1 MFAHAP
7 DGTATIAELTGLGDW
22 SNGYDGGL
30 QNRRLGFDSLVPRLI
45 QAVIFDLDGLLLDSE
60 SAWDGGRKVLVAEHG
75 LPWPEGA
82 TEAMLGMSSP
92 EWSRYLHEELG
103 VPLDPPQISDRVVA
117 HVLDSYAE
125 RLPLFPGAEA
135 AVARIAARWPLA
147 LASSSNKEVIDQVM
161 ETSGWGGVFKAWVSS
176 EEVPRGKP
184 APDVFLEAARRVGV
198 DPRHASGIEDSHN
211 GILAAGAA
219 GLRVIAIPNREFP
232 PGDRA
237 LRAADA
243 VVGSLDELTPD
254 VVQG

>member
-1 MFAHAP
+1 
-7 DGTATIAELTGLGDW
+7 LGDW

-60 SAWDGGRKVLVAEHG
+60 SAWDGGRRALVAEHG
-75 LPWPEGA
+75 LPWPDGA
-82 TEAMLGMSSP
+82 TEAMLGMSSL
-92 EWSRYLHEELG
+92 EWSRYVHEELG

-125 RLPLFPGAEA
+125 RLPLLPGAEA
-135 AVARIAARWPLA
+135 AVARIAAHWPLA
-147 LASSSNKEVIDQVM
+147 LASSSNKEVIDRVM
-161 ETSGWGGVFKAWVSS
+161 ETSGWGEVFKAWVSS

-198 DPRHASGIEDSHN
+198 ETRHATGIEDSHN

-232 PGDRA
+232 PGDGA

-243 VVGSLDELTPD
+243 VLGSLDELTPD